1 MSRTLF
7 SLAAIGFMA
16 VAAAAEPPVPTVSA
30 GEYLA
35 VNAANPALVYNDPPA
50 LVADGWE
57 EARCATIEYAPGVKA
72 DVYWPATPGAGP
84 LPVVL
89 VAFYYNRAFFVSG
102 SGKGWRELVP
112 AIIWMAEIANRGF
125 LVVCPDPLST
135 ARDMAAAM
143 KWLAERGPGLGA
155 DPSRMAL
162 FSVSSNPKIIPY
174 LMTLPEAANV
184 KAMALYYGDLIAE
197 SWALPKDVALHVVKA
212 GKDNAVNNNRIDG
225 FVRKFTEAGNPV
237 EFITYANGKH
247 AFDWIERGGEAAEV
261 MEKTLDF
268 LEARLR

>member
-1 MSRTLF
+1 MSRKLF
-7 SLAAIGFMA
+7 LLAAIGLLA
-16 VAAAAEPPVPTVSA
+16 IAASAAPPVPTASA

-35 VNAANPALVYNDPPA
+35 VNAAIPGIFSDPPA
-50 LVADGWE
+50 LVIEGWE
-57 EARCATIEYAPGVKA
+57 RARCATIEYAPGVKA
-72 DVYWPATPGAGP
+72 DVYWPAVPGAGP

-89 VAFYYNRAFFVSG
+89 MAFYYNRSWYVSSG
-102 SGKGWRELVP
+102 GKGWREAVP
-112 AIIWMAEIANRGF
+112 AIIWMAEMANRGF
-125 LVVCPDPLST
+125 LVVCPEPLSA

-143 KWLAERGPGLGA
+143 KWLAERGPELGA

-184 KAMALYYGDLIAE
+184 KAMVLYYGDLN
-197 SWALPKDVALHVVKA
+197 SDTWSLPKDVALQVVKA
-212 GKDNAVNNNRIDG
+212 GRDNAVNNNRIDG
-225 FVRKFTEAGNPV
+225 FVRKFTEAGNPI
-237 EFITYANGKH
+237 EAITYANGKH

-261 MEKTLDF
+261 MEKTLVF